1 MFMQYKDNSSWEE
14 IDYCEELYP
23 GIYLVST
30 PSHGGTGGKGGRC
43 AVKFDGQKMRFSG
56 GRLPL
61 VWGGLLRTGCT
72 AWTVLD
78 KGLGQIPDRIKAPDA
93 FKRSLNSMI
102 EKYYPEILGGQ
113 AQTEKL

>member
-1 MFMQYKDNSSWEE
+1 M
-14 IDYCEELYP
+14 
-23 GIYLVST
+23 
-30 PSHGGTGGKGGRC
+30 
-43 AVKFDGQKMRFSG
+43 
-56 GRLPL
+56 
-61 VWGGLLRTGCT
+61 
-72 AWTVLD
+72 LD